1 MLLTQHKQEAV
12 NGQCKKS
19 LYANIFFAV
28 GVVLWNYW
36 VNNFFNNYFNKIG
49 YAADHKLI
57 LIWEPDSVTKKIAK
71 YL

>member
-1 MLLTQHKQEAV
+1 MA
-12 NGQCKKS
+12 NAKS
-19 LYANIFFAV
+19 LCKLIFFCSRRGFV
-28 GVVLWNYW
+28 ELLSQQ
-36 VNNFFNNYFNKIG
+36 FFLPSHYFNKIG